1 MKNKKKLWKIK
12 KFRKIIYELENLA
25 KINYKK

>member
-1 MKNKKKLWKIK
+1 MKNKKKIMKDK
-12 KFRKIIYELENLA
+12 NFKKIIYELENLA